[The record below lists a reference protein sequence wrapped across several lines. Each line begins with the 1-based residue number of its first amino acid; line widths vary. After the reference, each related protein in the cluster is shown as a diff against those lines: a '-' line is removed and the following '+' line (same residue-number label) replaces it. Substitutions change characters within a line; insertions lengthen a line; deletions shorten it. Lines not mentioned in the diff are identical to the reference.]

1 MARRP
6 PSARSRPCSRASTAS
21 RACRSIT
28 LASPSAADR
37 LLVALDVPSLDE
49 AESLL
54 TRLEG
59 LVTGCKIGSQ
69 LFTAARPA
77 AIEPA
82 RKRCFRVFLG
92 LQHPHIPD
100 PGGAAAPPPPRPRAL
115 TLNLPPRR
123 A

>member
-28 LASPSAADR
+28 LASPSAAER
-37 LLVALDVPSLDE
+37 VLVALDVPTLDE

-54 TRLEG
+54 ARLEG

-69 LFTAARPA
+69 LFTAAGPA
-77 AIEPA
+77 AIERGRERGVRGFPA
-82 RKRCFRVFLG
+82 LEK
-92 LQHPHIPD
+92 HEISNT
-100 PGGAAAPPPPRPRAL
+100 GGAPPRPA
-115 TLNLPPRR
+115 PRPR
-123 A
+123 G